1 LENNKTYKNLIFKNI
16 DDEAIFEDPRKI
28 LADGLVELGKANKD
42 IVFVSVDSSLGASGG
57 PFNKNFPERHF
68 EFGIAEQNGMG
79 EAAGMATCGKISFIA
94 GYVPFVSY
102 RCFEQVRDDVCKTN
116 LNVNIV
122 GNNSGFS
129 VSTLGP
135 THVVLED
142 MGVLRSLPNITI
154 LSPADG
160 TEYRQ
165 VLKIASEIKG
175 PVYIRVSR
183 IKARKI
189 FDDEHRLIPGK
200 ANVLKDEGD
209 ITIIATGT
217 MTVNS
222 LIASALLEAKGIKTR
237 VINMSTVKP
246 IDEGA
251 IIDAAKKSK
260 KIVTVEEHSI
270 INGLGAAVAEIVVK
284 NNPVKMKFIGTPDKF
299 AVVGSYDEC
308 LDYYNLTPEKI
319 ALQVADFAKES

>member
-1 LENNKTYKNLIFKNI
+1 MKSNYKNLIFRDIN
-16 DDEAIFEDPRKI
+16 DDAILEDPRKI
-28 LADGLVELGKANKD
+28 LAEELVELGKTNKD
-42 IVFVSVDSSLGASGG
+42 IVFVSIDSSLGASGG
-57 PFNKNFPERHF
+57 PFNKSFPERHF

-79 EAAGMATCGKISFIA
+79 EAAGMATCGKIPFIA

-116 LNVNIV
+116 LNVNII

-142 MGVLRSLPNITI
+142 VGVLRSLPNLTI

-165 VLKIASEIKG
+165 VAKVASEIKG

-189 FDDEHRLIPGK
+189 FDDEHKLIPGK
-200 ANVLKDEGD
+200 ADILKDEGD

-217 MTVNS
+217 MTLNALV
-222 LIASALLEAKGIKTR
+222 ASSMLEARGIKAR
-237 VINMSTVKP
+237 VINMSTIKP
-246 IDEGA
+246 IDEDVV
-251 IIDAAKKSK
+251 IDAANKTK
-260 KIVTVEEHSI
+260 KIVTVEEHSV
-270 INGLGAAVAEIVVK
+270 INGLGAAVAEVVVK

-299 AVVGSYDEC
+299 AVVGSYEEC

-319 ALQVADFAKES
+319 ALQVADFARES

>member
-1 LENNKTYKNLIFKNI
+1 MKSNYKNLIFNDI
-16 DDEAIFEDPRKI
+16 NDEAILEDPRKI
-28 LADGLVELGKANKD
+28 LAEALVELGKSNKD
-42 IVFVSVDSSLGASGG
+42 VVFVSVDSSLGASGG

-79 EAAGMATCGKISFIA
+79 EAAGMATCGKIPFIA

-116 LNVNIV
+116 LNVNII

-142 MGVLRSLPNITI
+142 AGVLRSLPNLTI
-154 LSPADG
+154 LNPADG
-160 TEYRQ
+160 NEYRQ
-165 VLKIASEIKG
+165 AAKVASEIKG

-183 IKARKI
+183 IKARRI
-189 FDDEHRLIPGK
+189 FDDEHKLIPGK

-217 MTVNS
+217 MTLNALVA
-222 LIASALLEAKGIKTR
+222 ASMLETRGIKAR
-237 VINMSTVKP
+237 VINMSTLKP
-246 IDEGA
+246 IDEETV
-251 IIDAAKKSK
+251 IDSAKKTK
-260 KIVTVEEHSI
+260 KIVTVEEHSV
-270 INGLGAAVAEIVVK
+270 INGLGAAVAEVVVR

-299 AVVGSYDEC
+299 AVVGSYEEC

-319 ALQVADFAKES
+319 ALQVADFARES

>member
-1 LENNKTYKNLIFKNI
+1 M
-16 DDEAIFEDPRKI
+16 EDPRKI
-28 LADGLVELGKANKD
+28 LADELVELGKSNKD

-79 EAAGMATCGKISFIA
+79 EAAGMATCGKIPFIA

-116 LNVNIV
+116 LNVNII

-129 VSTLGP
+129 VSALGP
-135 THVVLED
+135 THVILED
-142 MGVLRSLPNITI
+142 MGVLRSLPNLTI

-165 VLKIASEIKG
+165 SVKIAAEIKG

-183 IKARKI
+183 IKARKL
-189 FDDEHRLIPGK
+189 FDNGHKLIPGK
-200 ANVLKDEGD
+200 ANILKDEGD

-217 MTVNS
+217 MVLNA
-222 LIASALLEAKGIKTR
+222 LIASSILEKKGIKTR
-237 VINMSTVKP
+237 VINMSTIKP
-246 IDEGA
+246 VDEEI
-251 IIDAAKKSK
+251 IIDSANKTR
-260 KIVTVEEHSI
+260 KIVTVEEHSV
-270 INGLGAAVAEIVVK
+270 INGLGAAVAEVIVK
-284 NNPVKMKFIGTPDKF
+284 NNPVKMKFLGTPDKF
-299 AVVGSYDEC
+299 AVVGSYEEC
-308 LDYYNLTPEKI
+308 IDYYNLTPEKI
-319 ALQVADFAKES
+319 ALQVADFARES

>member
-1 LENNKTYKNLIFKNI
+1 MRSNYKNLIFKDI
-16 DDEAIFEDPRKI
+16 SDEAIMEDPRKI
-28 LADGLVELGKANKD
+28 LADELVELGKSNKD

-79 EAAGMATCGKISFIA
+79 EAAGMATCGKIPFIA

-116 LNVNIV
+116 LNVNII

-129 VSTLGP
+129 VSALGP
-135 THVVLED
+135 THVILED
-142 MGVLRSLPNITI
+142 MGVLRSLPNLTI

-165 VLKIASEIKG
+165 SVKIAAEIKG

-183 IKARKI
+183 IKARKL
-189 FDDEHRLIPGK
+189 FDDGHKLIPGK
-200 ANVLKDEGD
+200 ANILKDEGD

-217 MTVNS
+217 MVLNA
-222 LIASALLEAKGIKTR
+222 LIASSILEKKGIKAR
-237 VINMSTVKP
+237 VINMSTIKP
-246 IDEGA
+246 VDEEI
-251 IIDAAKKSK
+251 IIDSANKTR

-270 INGLGAAVAEIVVK
+270 INGLGAAVAEVIVK
-284 NNPVKMKFIGTPDKF
+284 NNPVKMKFLGTPDKF
-299 AVVGSYDEC
+299 AVVGSYEEC
-308 LDYYNLTPEKI
+308 IDYYNLTPEKI
-319 ALQVADFAKES
+319 ALQVVDFARES

>member
-1 LENNKTYKNLIFKNI
+1 MRSNYKNLIFKDI
-16 DDEAIFEDPRKI
+16 SDEAIMEDPRKI
-28 LADGLVELGKANKD
+28 LADELVELGKSNKD

-79 EAAGMATCGKISFIA
+79 EAAGMATCGKIPFIA

-116 LNVNIV
+116 LNVNII

-129 VSTLGP
+129 VSALGP
-135 THVVLED
+135 THVILED
-142 MGVLRSLPNITI
+142 MGVLRSLPNLTI

-165 VLKIASEIKG
+165 SVKIAAEIKG

-183 IKARKI
+183 IKARKL
-189 FDDEHRLIPGK
+189 FDNGHKLIPGK
-200 ANVLKDEGD
+200 ANILKDEGD

-217 MTVNS
+217 MVLNA
-222 LIASALLEAKGIKTR
+222 LIASSILEKKGIKTR
-237 VINMSTVKP
+237 VINMSTIKP
-246 IDEGA
+246 VDEEI
-251 IIDAAKKSK
+251 IIDSANKTR
-260 KIVTVEEHSI
+260 KIVTVEEHSV
-270 INGLGAAVAEIVVK
+270 INGLGAAVAEVIVK
-284 NNPVKMKFIGTPDKF
+284 NNPVKMKFLGTPDKF
-299 AVVGSYDEC
+299 AVVGSYEEC
-308 LDYYNLTPEKI
+308 IDYYNLTPEKI
-319 ALQVADFAKES
+319 ALQVADFARES